1 MRIRIR
7 DTGAVMLEGEF
18 RAYQKA
24 NGGPSWDSTTDEV
37 LEALGADPVFEGPQV
52 SQLEFWQHSMLQG
65 VEQVE
70 GKWYTKYVPGPV
82 FETLQEQNEYV
93 AQKTLERAQALKETM
108 VQAIQDHL
116 DAFAR
121 TRDYDDIKSA
131 CGYAGCSVPKY
142 DIEGTYARD
151 KRAETWFVGLQ
162 ILADVQGGLRPMP
175 TSFDQIKP
183 ELPQL
188 VWPEV

>member
-93 AQKTLERAQALKETM
+93 AQKTLERIPSVVTARQARLALLQAGKLAAVAAAIAALPSPAKEAAQIEWEYATEIRRDWPL
-108 VQAIQDHL
+108 VQTLAPVLGMSAADL
-116 DAFAR
+116 DALFIA
-121 TRDYDDIKSA
+121 A
-131 CGYAGCSVPKY
+131 A
-142 DIEGTYARD
+142 A
-151 KRAETWFVGLQ
+151 L
-162 ILADVQGGLRPMP
+162 
-175 TSFDQIKP
+175 
-183 ELPQL
+183 
-188 VWPEV
+188 